1 MKINRAG
8 NFRVR
13 YVYAQFLNLNTQCR
27 HFNFMINSL
36 FLKIVLPDSDLRA
49 LFRKM
54 VRKISNFSDSDWLF
68 DFYNR
73 HSDWLHFRH
82 FLGYLGLC

>member
-68 DFYNR
+68 RRQGKD
-73 HSDWLHFRH
+73 
-82 FLGYLGLC
+82 